1 MPEIYLPISVANRIK
16 THEYVKALNTE
27 GLKDNPICPKCERVA
42 LRDEGWTD
50 QKIGHCPHCGYK
62 GKMNTTLKE
71 YAEQRLYK

>member
-1 MPEIYLPISVANRIK
+1 MPNIFPSVANRIK

-50 QKIGHCPHCGYK
+50 QK
-62 GKMNTTLKE
+62 NRALSS
-71 YAEQRLYK
+71 LWL